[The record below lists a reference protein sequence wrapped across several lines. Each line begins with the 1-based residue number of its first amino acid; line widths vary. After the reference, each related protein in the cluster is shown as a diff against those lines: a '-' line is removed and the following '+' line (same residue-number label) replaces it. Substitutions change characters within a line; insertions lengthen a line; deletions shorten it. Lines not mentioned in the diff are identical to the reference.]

1 MLYPSLSMVLSSI
14 TILPAVVLG
23 NPLVKRSGE
32 TMYLSN
38 CNRFEAAK
46 LYSEMYYYS
55 NGANSQNG
63 QTPYST
69 CYASSGYVNWEGG
82 EVICHFSSGVAFT
95 SHIQSNGQSVA
106 LNTETGTENNDYR
119 AFNCFRDNQKTLYTA
134 TRIACKSIYYCLDN
148 TGKLQFWRI
157 PSLIRFSRQSQPSMM
172 TKKNLRKD

>member
-134 TRIACKSIYYCLDN
+134 TRIACKSIYYCLDA
-148 TGKLQFWRI
+148 
-157 PSLIRFSRQSQPSMM
+157 
-172 TKKNLRKD
+172 